1 MNPAA
6 ICEDTIAQEIA
17 INAPAARIFAALTD
31 PAELLQ
37 WWRAENQ
44 FEVVHVESDLRPGGK
59 WLMRVAGACGPG
71 QSASVVSGIYQAVE
85 PPNLLI
91 FTWNRE
97 NEDHPDT
104 LVRWDLEERNGVTT
118 VRVTHSGLNTEALRK
133 RNGGWP
139 LIVQLLH
146 AHVFGQK
153 NREENS
159 NGHA

>member
-1 MNPAA
+1 MNSAA
-6 ICEDTIAQEIA
+6 VSNDTIVQETTIK
-17 INAPAARIFAALTD
+17 APASRIFAALTD

-44 FEVVHVESDLRPGGK
+44 FQVTHVESDLRPGGK

-71 QSASVVSGIYQAVE
+71 QSSSVVSGVYRTIE

-97 NEDHPDT
+97 NEDHPET
-104 LVRWDLEERNGVTT
+104 LVRWDLEEHNGLTT
-118 VRVTHSGLNTEALRK
+118 VRVSHSGLDTEALRK

-146 AHVFGQK
+146 AHIAEK
-153 NREENS
+153 ENS